1 MPLHNQDLVPV
12 VCMGGSFRRVLAK
25 DEKETKNGE
34 SLIYVSMIPM
44 ATIGPAWGARVG
56 SRLASPRVDGSF
68 TR

>member
-1 MPLHNQDLVPV
+1 MPLPNQDLVPV

-44 ATIGPAWGARVG
+44 ATIGPAWGASVA